1 MKPRQTFDGVT
12 SVGIDAVAVLFGC
25 EAEHQRY
32 SLPNDDQGV
41 WAVNYR
47 AETGNIRMVFWPA
60 INRVDVAVGPHM
72 WVVKGIREVE
82 VIDNLEVIARFGQ
95 DGVLTVALNGQVVL
109 TTTSPPPGMVL
120 RSSAGGICEPSSP

>member
-12 SVGIDAVAVLFGC
+12 SEAIDAVAVLFGC
-25 EAEHQRY
+25 EAERQPY

-47 AETGNIRMVFWPA
+47 AESGNIRMVLWPA
-60 INRVDVAVGPHM
+60 INRIDITVGPHM

-109 TTTSPPPGMVL
+109 TT
-120 RSSAGGICEPSSP
+120 SAE

>member
-1 MKPRQTFDGVT
+1 MKPRQRFDRVT
-12 SVGIDAVAVLFGC
+12 SGAIDAVAVLFGC
-25 EAEHQRY
+25 EAERQLY

-47 AETGNIRMVFWPA
+47 AESGNIRMVLWPT
-60 INRVDVAVGPHM
+60 INRIDITVGPHM
-72 WVVKGIREVE
+72 WVVKGVREVE

-109 TTTSPPPGMVL
+109 TTTSRALPASPL
-120 RSSAGGICEPSSP
+120 AGEAAEG